1 MDLGK
6 LLGNILGFFNQ
17 GTKRVAGNVKAG
29 MVLRGGVDDYS
40 EQTKKKL
47 DEATRLA
54 KQALQSQD
62 SNKRKLLTD
71 LSRRASGEGMTLD
84 EQMKNQLQQKAGMTF
99 QQGLDQPSYLKQ
111 GLGVAT
117 DAATWLLPGSGS
129 LKGAAALG
137 AGLGASR
144 AVSEEQDPLTGSIL
158 GGVFGAGGYGI
169 GKGIGKGL
177 EKIGKSLALKD
188 FRINPTQYKNLKK
201 VLGKNPENWLAEEN
215 LIGKGSG
222 DIKRLTRVFQD
233 KYDDLAL
240 KTDSKVN
247 ATKFYNRFA
256 KAIDEFLQYP
266 SSKMQ
271 KMGKALFEE
280 LDLVM
285 NKYKGKSK
293 IPLKEITTIRK
304 TIDKFIPESKFG
316 KGDVEA
322 GVDMLL
328 RRIYKQTIDDAT
340 SGATGKIG
348 QKLREFRAFGKI
360 LDQQAGLGKG
370 SLPANLT
377 RLLGANIT
385 SSGASSVGDALKKS
399 TIGALATAVINNPNV
414 ISTLSKG
421 GLNLGQFFQSPAV
434 GGALEKGGR
443 FVGQKANELV
453 DTITQRGSQP
463 MAEPTPTQQKDTST
477 TGKLV
482 KVGDEEFLLE
492 GGKYYSQDK
501 FWVFDEKLD
510 DWVENPEYQPEQT
523 GMADSDQ
530 TKQLFTLLMMQDL
543 QQTGG
548 KNITE
553 LKTIFD
559 MVKTKDSDKKTSDG
573 AIKIVNDFES
583 GLENIKGLQ
592 SEIESTDLVGP
603 IKGLA
608 ANIPYA
614 TGSKTLQAQINVVR
628 QTVGKAL
635 EGGVLK
641 KEDEEKY
648 KKILPTMTDTKEVA
662 INKLIQ
668 LYTLLERDL
677 TNYKRL
683 QNLE

>member
-1 MDLGK
+1 MDIGK
-6 LLGNILGFFNQ
+6 LLGGLLSFLNPGSA
-17 GTKRVAGNVKAG
+17 RVGKNVNAG

-54 KQALQSQD
+54 KLALQSQD

-240 KTDSKVN
+240 KTDSKVD

-256 KAIDEFLQYP
+256 EAIDEFSQYP

-285 NKYKGKSK
+285 NKYKGKSE

-304 TIDKFIPESKFG
+304 TIDKFIPDTKFG

-385 SSGASSVGDALKKS
+385 ASGANSVGDALKKS
-399 TIGALATAVINNPNV
+399 TAGAVATALINNPTI

-421 GLNLGQFFQSPAV
+421 GLNLGQFLQSPAV

-463 MAEPTPTQQKDTST
+463 QPMAEPTPTQQKAVSKE
-477 TGKLV
+477 GKMVTMGEDKYWL
-482 KVGDEEFLLE
+482 K
-492 GGKYYSQDK
+492 GGKYYSPDK
-501 FWVFDEKLD
+501 YWVFDEKLD
-510 DWVENPEYQPEQT
+510 DWVKNPEYQPEQT
-523 GMADSDQ
+523 GMADTDQ

-559 MVKTKDSDKKTSDG
+559 MVAPKAASTKKPTEAETARVEAKSLIDN
-573 AIKIVNDFES
+573 AMQALES
-583 GLENIKGLQ
+583 GSIN
-592 SEIESTDLVGP
+592 VGP
-603 IKGLA
+603 MGM
-608 ANIPYA
+608 
-614 TGSKTLQAQINVVR
+614 GSRLEQFL
-628 QTVGKAL
+628 GKFDA
-635 EGGVLK
+635 G
-641 KEDEEKY
+641 DEETLEFNTNIAALKASIAKARAGTSFTPNEERLLNQYTPNVGDSVQQLRTKLNNLQQIFSKY
-648 KKILPTMTDTKEVA
+648 
-662 INKLIQ
+662 
-668 LYTLLERDL
+668 
-677 TNYKRL
+677 
-683 QNLE
+683 